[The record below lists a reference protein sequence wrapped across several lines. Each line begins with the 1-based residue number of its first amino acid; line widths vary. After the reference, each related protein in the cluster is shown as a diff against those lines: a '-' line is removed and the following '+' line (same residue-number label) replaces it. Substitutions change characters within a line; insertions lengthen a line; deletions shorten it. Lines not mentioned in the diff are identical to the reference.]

1 MRNVPLYAPGDRW
14 FYRTVRLLSVATLC
28 ATYRLSCEGADN
40 LPAAGA
46 AIIASNHK
54 SSLDPFFVGHAF
66 ARPVRYFAKAELFGN
81 GALRWAVTELG
92 AIRVGRGESDRSA
105 LESALAALARG
116 EALIIYPEGH
126 RMRDDAVHDFLPGV
140 GMLALRSGVPVI
152 PVGIKGSGQVVRN
165 GRPGLPVVRVKAGPA
180 VDLSGL
186 EGKKSAMYAQ
196 AAVRIRGAVEEL
208 YGSL

>member
-1 MRNVPLYAPGDRW
+1 V
-14 FYRTVRLLSVATLC
+14 
-28 ATYRLSCEGADN
+28 
-40 LPAAGA
+40 
-46 AIIASNHK
+46 
-54 SSLDPFFVGHAF
+54 
-66 ARPVRYFAKAELFGN
+66 FGN